1 MGEKSEQALALAKKY
16 YNNGEHF
23 SAADLSLISGENI
36 HPNTLCSI
44 YKNGYLARYETKPH
58 ITYSFLTDNTDEA
71 INNVEGIFTEKDVES
86 WPLWK
91 DYTLKDYFILLG
103 TIYPNKDKEMLDW
116 KVIEEMFDKCEGL
129 DYGFVIDEH
138 FYKIGKTDTT
148 MKDRLQSYN
157 CGKKDFRKN
166 GTCSVT
172 NFKVLQTLLNINK
185 PVTVYALLAPKAIL
199 TVFGKT
205 YEINTSPS
213 KFIEGILIEQAK
225 KDFGDKLPGCFQD

>member
-1 MGEKSEQALALAKKY
+1 MNDKRKKVLSFIKDY
-16 YNNGEHF
+16 YSDGTHF
-23 SAADLSLISGENI
+23 SAADLSKEFGEKI
-36 HPNTLCSI
+36 YGATLTSI
-44 YKNGYLARYETKPH
+44 YKDGYLMRYDTSPV
-58 ITYSFLTDNTDEA
+58 TYSFLTDNINEA
-71 INNVEGIFTEKDVES
+71 INNIEGIFTIKDVES

-91 DYTLKDYFILLG
+91 DYTLKDYFVSLG

-116 KVIEEMFDKCEGL
+116 EAIEEMLDQHEGL
-129 DYGFVIDEH
+129 DYGFVIEEH
-138 FYKIGKTDTT
+138 LYKIGKTDTT

-172 NFKVLQTLLNINK
+172 NFKVLQTLLNIGK
-185 PVTVYALLAPKAIL
+185 PVTVYALLAPKATL
-199 TVFGKT
+199 TIFGKT

>member
-1 MGEKSEQALALAKKY
+1 MNEKGDLALSLIKEY
-16 YNNGEHF
+16 YNNGSHF
-23 SAADLSLISGENI
+23 CAADLSKVSGINV
-36 HPNTLCSI
+36 HPNTLSSV
-44 YKNGYLARYETKPH
+44 YKSGFLIRYDTRPV
-58 ITYSFLTDNTDEA
+58 TYSYLTDDINEA
-71 INNVEGIFTEKDVES
+71 INNMEGIFTKEDVES
-86 WPLWK
+86 WPLWEN
-91 DYTLKDYFILLG
+91 YTLKEYFTLLG
-103 TIYPNKDKEMLDW
+103 TIYPNKNKEMLDW
-116 KVIEEMFDKCEGL
+116 QAVEAMLDRYEGL
-129 DYGFVIDEH
+129 DYGFVINGH

-172 NFKVLQTLLNINK
+172 NFKVLQTLLNIGE

-199 TVFGKT
+199 TIFGKT